1 MRNAKPWQIVLLVL
15 AVIAVIASTIY
26 SLRNSDDLGLANKIS
41 MVDVLTGDRFIVK
54 VPKSGS
60 MGIPGTNPVT
70 KESTLVPYWKDEESG
85 QWKVID
91 RYAASV
97 VKKVKGAKIAVDPST
112 WIVTFS
118 DKEEETIAAQ

>member
-1 MRNAKPWQIVLLVL
+1 MRDAKPWQIVLLVL

-26 SLRNSDDLGLANKIS
+26 SFINSDDLGLANKIS
-41 MVDVLTGDRFIVK
+41 MVDVVTGDRYVVK

-70 KESTLVPYWKDEESG
+70 KEETLVPYWKDEESA

-97 VKKVKGAKIAVDPST
+97 VNARKGSKIAVDPST

-118 DKEEETIAAQ
+118 DKEEETITPE